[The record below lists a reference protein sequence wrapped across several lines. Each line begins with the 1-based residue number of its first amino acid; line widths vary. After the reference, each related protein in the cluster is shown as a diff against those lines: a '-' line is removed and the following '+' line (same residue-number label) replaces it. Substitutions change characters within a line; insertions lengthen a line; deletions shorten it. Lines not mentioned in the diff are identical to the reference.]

1 MTTVFDKP
9 KIIKV
14 TVRFFAT
21 FKQITNQRDIEFSIE
36 EGATIQQLLNVVFNQ
51 FQTLR
56 NKIFDENNELR
67 PWIHILKNG
76 RNIKFLNGIETKTTN
91 GDIIALFPPVAGG

>member
-1 MTTVFDKP
+1 MITKSDDLKV
-9 KIIKV
+9 IRV

-36 EGATIQQLLNVVFNQ
+36 EGVTIQQLLNVVFDQ
-51 FQTLR
+51 YQTLR
-56 NKIFDENNELR
+56 NKIFDENNELK

-76 RNIKFLNGIETKTTN
+76 RNIKFLDGMETKITN
-91 GDIIALFPPVAGG
+91 GDVIALFPPVAGG